1 MNQTSPSKITKKKF
15 SIAVEGNIGS
25 GKSTILSL
33 LDKSYLCDVVVEPIE
48 SWTNVN
54 GHNLLAMLY
63 KDPVRWGMTF
73 QAYAQMTLTK
83 LHALQTKKPVKV
95 MERSIYS
102 ARYCFVENL
111 YRSKIL
117 QQVEHEILN
126 EWFNFMTE
134 NGRCNLDMIIYLRT
148 SPEVCLERIK
158 ARNRPEEKSIDL
170 NYLTALNNLHEQ
182 WLIQKKPYVPCAPV
196 LIVDAN
202 QNQELVYKEANEY
215 LTNLVC

>member
-1 MNQTSPSKITKKKF
+1 
-15 SIAVEGNIGS
+15 IAVEGNIGS